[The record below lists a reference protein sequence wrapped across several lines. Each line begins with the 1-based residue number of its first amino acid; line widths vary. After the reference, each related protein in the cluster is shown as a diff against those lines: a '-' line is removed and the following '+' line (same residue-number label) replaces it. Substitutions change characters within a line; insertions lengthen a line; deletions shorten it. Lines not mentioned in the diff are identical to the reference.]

1 MQQATSNKVSEGD
14 GRLSPVLPLLPGA
27 CCLLLSPSEAFT
39 VSEVRL
45 ADASLTLRDRD
56 VAATGLKAL
65 LLS

>member
-1 MQQATSNKVSEGD
+1 
-14 GRLSPVLPLLPGA
+14 
-27 CCLLLSPSEAFT
+27 LLSLSEAFT

-45 ADASLTLRDRD
+45 ADASPTLRDRD